1 MPLHRM
7 PAAYVGI
14 QTPNPGSIPT
24 QPNPIPTLLRYLV
37 AALAVIQNAGTD
49 PRFRVEW
56 FLVIAA
62 VLQAGGLLSFIPI
75 LRRSVHEGEKFRFVA
90 PLASSPWLVGRSA
103 MMARAHGLE
112 GFAPARALHP
122 QHQLFCTSSAGSLA
136 GSQLRI
142 LFRCVLVCCRAI
154 LEICFG
160 CTER

>member
-1 MPLHRM
+1 MPLRRM

-14 QTPNPGSIPT
+14 QTPNPGYIPT

-75 LRRSVHEGEKFRFVA
+75 LRRSVHEGEKCRFVA

-103 MMARAHGLE
+103 IMARAHGLE
-112 GFAPARALHP
+112 GSAPARALHP

-136 GSQLRI
+136 LTTANLVPVR
-142 LFRCVLVCCRAI
+142 VVCCRAI

-160 CTER
+160 RTER